1 MSRNEL
7 GFWISVVSA
16 LCWIVCFWWMHRIS
30 TRQDALLAA
39 LQEQASRIEELSKT
53 EHDLIREVHPQV
65 GEIKDTVTKV
75 AASVVDEPRDK
86 SSRLPK

>member
-16 LCWIVCFWWMHRIS
+16 LCWVVCFWWMHRIS

-39 LQEQASRIEELSKT
+39 LQEQGNRIEQLSKT

-65 GEIKDTVTKV
+65 GEIKDAVIKV
-75 AASVVDEPRDK
+75 AATVVDEPPDK
-86 SSRLPK
+86 SSRLK